1 MKGALTLIAAVAVL
15 TFLPKVSGHARLV
28 CPPPRSPDTGAK
40 SWPCG
45 HPDDLSIEP
54 LRLEPGPNTIV
65 WEESVYHFAAP
76 ARLALSSPKAGD
88 EASDDKPGVFEKC
101 VLLDHIP
108 HGDVGDRF
116 RTMNY
121 SDESTVSR
129 CPPPAPARS
138 PRRPAADL
146 SPLSSA
152 SSSTFATP

>member
-1 MKGALTLIAAVAVL
+1 MTTEGALTLIAAVAVL

-129 CPPPAPARS
+129 CPPPARS
-138 PRRPAADL
+138 PRLPAADL

-152 SSSTFATP
+152 SFSTFATL